1 MLKQDQL
8 IVQSKLED
16 LTQVQQWFDVFCSA
30 SKLPW
35 LEAVFDQV
43 NLALAE
49 GFTNAVRHAHSHL
62 PTDTPIEIDL
72 LLWQEKL
79 EVQIWDMGKP
89 FDPNKLTEPKPGTL
103 KEGGYG
109 WFLMRRLADNV
120 DYERNDLGRH
130 CLRIVKCSTAL

>member
-1 MLKQDQL
+1 MLKQDKL

-16 LTQVQQWFDVFCSA
+16 LVQVQQWFDGFCAA
-30 SKLPW
+30 SQLPW

-49 GFTNAVRHAHSHL
+49 GFTNAVRHAHAEM

-79 EVQIWDMGKP
+79 EVHVWDRGGP
-89 FDPNKLTEPKPGTL
+89 FDPEQLIEPKPGTL

-109 WFLMRRLADNV
+109 WFLIRRLADNV
-120 DYERNDLGRH
+120 NYERNDLGRN
-130 CLRIVKCSTAL
+130 CLRIVKCSVGS

>member
-30 SKLPW
+30 SQLPW

-79 EVQIWDMGKP
+79 EVQIWDMGEP
-89 FDPNKLTEPKPGTL
+89 FDP
-103 KEGGYG
+103 
-109 WFLMRRLADNV
+109 
-120 DYERNDLGRH
+120 
-130 CLRIVKCSTAL
+130 

>member
-16 LTQVQQWFDVFCSA
+16 LVQVQEWFDRFCSA
-30 SKLPW
+30 SQLPW

-49 GFTNAVRHAHSHL
+49 GFTNAVRHAHADL

-79 EVQIWDMGKP
+79 EVQVWDMGGP
-89 FDPNKLTEPKPGTL
+89 FDPDQLAEPQPGTL

-109 WFLMRRLADNV
+109 WFLIRRLADNV
-120 DYERNDLGRH
+120 DYERNDLGRN
-130 CLRIVKCSTAL
+130 CLRIVKCPVVS

>member
-16 LTQVQQWFDVFCSA
+16 LAQVQQWFDRSCAA
-30 SKLPW
+30 SQLPW
-35 LEAVFDQV
+35 LESVFDQV

-49 GFTNAVRHAHSHL
+49 GFTNAVRHAHANL

-79 EVQIWDMGKP
+79 EVQVWDMGAP
-89 FDPNKLTEPKPGTL
+89 FDPDKLTEPQPGTL

-109 WFLMRRLADNV
+109 WFLIRRLADNV
-120 DYERNDLGRH
+120 DYERNALGRN
-130 CLRIVKCSTAL
+130 CLRIVKCAATS

>member
-16 LTQVQQWFDVFCSA
+16 LAQVQQWFDRFCAA
-30 SKLPW
+30 SQLPW
-35 LEAVFDQV
+35 VESVFDQV

-49 GFTNAVRHAHSHL
+49 GFTNAVRHAHAHL

-79 EVQIWDMGKP
+79 EVRVWDMGGP
-89 FDPNKLTEPKPGTL
+89 FDPDQLAEPQPGTL

-109 WFLMRRLADNV
+109 WFLIRRLADNV
-120 DYERNDLGRH
+120 NYERNDLGRN
-130 CLRIVKCSTAL
+130 CLRIVKCATTS